1 MAAIS
6 WNGFCQFLF
15 KMRLFI
21 ILVLISL
28 NFSGRLH
35 AQTVYGFVY
44 DEETREPLVGASVY
58 MDNST
63 IGTSTD
69 FDGAFELTIPEGIES
84 SFVVS
89 FVGYATLVRSKP
101 DGSRAL
107 RLYLEPDSNLL
118 EEVVLSPDDDWPR
131 ALKLSEFKKHYLGT
145 SLRGRR
151 CTILNEEDLIL
162 TFSKKRKRLYA
173 RTKAPLLIENR
184 QLQYRITAD
193 LRAFGLGYSK
203 VSRNKKNLVSTGVI
217 YKGLNRYESLDS
229 LNSPAVEQARQQTY
243 LGSVLHF
250 MRAVEAK
257 DLSAKGYRIRYRGDF
272 VDPEKIISVVPQK
285 GTDKVVVRVSDVVEI
300 LYRGQDLSVMEVVSN
315 TFYIDS
321 QGNHSPIDKVRF
333 GGVMGD
339 QRMGDALPNDYL
351 LRTDNP
357 SQAGPKD

>member
-21 ILVLISL
+21 FLVLTSL
-28 NFSGRLH
+28 LFTSRLN
-35 AQTVYGFVY
+35 AQTIVGFVY
-44 DEETREPLVGASVY
+44 DKETRDPLVGASVY

-69 FDGAFELTIPEGIES
+69 FDGAFEISIPEGIES

-101 DGSRAL
+101 DGSQTL
-107 RLYLEPDSNLL
+107 KLYLEPDSNLL

-131 ALKLSEFKKHYLGT
+131 ELKLAEFKKHYLGT

-151 CTILNEEDLIL
+151 CTILNEEDLTL
-162 TFSKKRKRLYA
+162 TFSKKHKRLYA

-184 QLQYRITAD
+184 QLQYLITAD

-203 VSRNKKNLVSTGVI
+203 VSRNRKNLVSSGVI
-217 YKGLNRYESLDS
+217 YKGMNRYKSLDS
-229 LNSPAVEQARQQTY
+229 LNSPAVKQARQQAY
-243 LGSVLHF
+243 FGSVLHF
-250 MRAVEAK
+250 MRALRAK
-257 DLSAKGYRIRYRGDF
+257 NLFAQGYRIMYQGKF
-272 VDPEKIISVVPQK
+272 IDPEDKISVIPQQRS
-285 GTDKVVVRVSDVVEI
+285 DKVVVRLADNIEI
-300 LYRGQDLSVMEVVSN
+300 LYRGKELSVMEVISN
-315 TFYIDS
+315 TFYIDG

-339 QRMGDALPNDYL
+339 QRMGDALPNDFL
-351 LRTDNP
+351 L
-357 SQAGPKD
+357 QATSKN

>member
-6 WNGFCQFLF
+6 WSGFCQFQS

-21 ILVLISL
+21 LLILISL
-28 NFSGRLH
+28 PISGRLN

-44 DEETREPLVGASVY
+44 DKETREPLVGASVY

-63 IGTSTD
+63 VGTSTD

-101 DGSRAL
+101 DGSEAL

-131 ALKLSEFKKHYLGT
+131 ELKLSEFKKHYLGT

-162 TFSKKRKRLYA
+162 TFSKKYKRLYA
-173 RTKAPLLIENR
+173 RTKSPLLIENR
-184 QLQYRITAD
+184 ILQYLITAD

-217 YKGLNRYESLDS
+217 YKGMNRYKSLDS
-229 LNSPAVEQARQQTY
+229 LNSPVVEQARQQAY
-243 LGSVLHF
+243 SGSVLHF
-250 MRAVEAK
+250 MRALAAK
-257 DLSAKGYRIRYRGDF
+257 DLFAQGYRIMYRGKM
-272 VDPEKIISVVPQK
+272 VDPEDMITVVPQA
-285 GTDKVVVRVSDVVEI
+285 GSDKVMVRVSDIFEI
-300 LYRGQDLSVMEVVSN
+300 LYRGKDLSVMEVVSN
-315 TFYIDS
+315 NFYIDS
-321 QGNHSPIDKVRF
+321 QGNHSPIDKVKF

-351 LRTDNP
+351 LNTDNP
-357 SQAGPKD
+357 

>member
-6 WNGFCQFLF
+6 WYGFCQFLCN
-15 KMRLFI
+15 MRILYYLMFTGLLF
-21 ILVLISL
+21 LSKA
-28 NFSGRLH
+28 H
-35 AQTVYGFVY
+35 AQTITGFVY
-44 DEETREPLVGASVY
+44 DKETRDPLVGASVY

-69 FDGAFELTIPEGIES
+69 FDGAFEITVPEGINS

-89 FVGYATLVRSKP
+89 FVGYATLIRSKP
-101 DGSRAL
+101 DGTQTL
-107 RLYLEPDSNLL
+107 KLYLEPDSNIL

-131 ALKLSEFKKHYLGT
+131 ELKLSEFKKHYLGT

-184 QLQYRITAD
+184 DMQYLITAD

-203 VSRNKKNLVSTGVI
+203 VSRNKKNLVSSGVI
-217 YKGLNRYESLDS
+217 YKGMNRYKSLDS
-229 LNSPAVEQARQQTY
+229 INSPYVKQARQRAY
-243 LGSVLHF
+243 FGSVLHF
-250 MRAVEAK
+250 MRALRAK
-257 DLSAKGYRIRYRGDF
+257 DLFNQGYRIQYQGKF
-272 VDPEKIISVVPQK
+272 IDPESMISIIPQK
-285 GTDKVVVRVSDVVEI
+285 GTDKVLVRFADIVQI
-300 LYRGQDLSVMEVVSN
+300 LYGGKELSVIEVVSSS
-315 TFYIDS
+315 FYIDG

-351 LRTDNP
+351 L
-357 SQAGPKD
+357 QANSKN

>member
-6 WNGFCQFLF
+6 WSDFCQFLF
-15 KMRLFI
+15 RMRLSI
-21 ILVLISL
+21 IVVFSILLISDRL
-28 NFSGRLH
+28 N
-35 AQTVYGFVY
+35 AQAVSGFVY
-44 DEETREPLVGASVY
+44 DKETRDPLVGASVY
-58 MDNST
+58 MDNTT

-69 FDGAFELTIPEGIES
+69 FDGAFEIVIPEGIES

-89 FVGYATLVRSKP
+89 FIGYSTLVRSKP
-101 DGSRAL
+101 DGTRTL
-107 RLYLEPDSNLL
+107 KLYLEPDSNIL

-131 ALKLSEFKKHYLGT
+131 ELKLSEFKKHYLGT
-145 SLRGRR
+145 SLRGKR

-184 QLQYRITAD
+184 QLQYLITAD

-203 VSRNKKNLVSTGVI
+203 VSRNKKNLVSSGVI
-217 YKGLNRYESLDS
+217 YKGLNRYKSLDS
-229 LNSPAVEQARQQTY
+229 IGSPAIEQARQRTY
-243 LGSVLHF
+243 FGSVLHF
-250 MRAVEAK
+250 MRALAAK
-257 DLSAKGYRIRYRGDF
+257 DLLAQGYRIRHRGNF
-272 VDPEKIISVVPQK
+272 VDPEKLISVVPQK
-285 GTDKVVVRVSDVVEI
+285 GTDKVVVRVSDIIEI
-300 LYRGQDLSVMEVVSN
+300 LYRGQELSVMEVVSS

-351 LRTDNP
+351 L
-357 SQAGPKD
+357 QAAQKN

>member
-6 WNGFCQFLF
+6 WSGFCQFLF
-15 KMRLFI
+15 RMRLLI
-21 ILVLISL
+21 IIIFACLLFCDRL
-28 NFSGRLH
+28 N
-35 AQTVYGFVY
+35 AQTVSGFVY
-44 DEETREPLVGASVY
+44 DKETRDPLVGASVY

-69 FDGAFELTIPEGIES
+69 LDGAFEIVIPEGIES

-101 DGSRAL
+101 DGSRIL
-107 RLYLEPDSNLL
+107 KLYLEPDSNIL

-131 ALKLSEFKKHYLGT
+131 ELKLSEFKKHYLGT
-145 SLRGRR
+145 SLRGKR

-184 QLQYRITAD
+184 LLHYRITAD

-203 VSRNKKNLVSTGVI
+203 VSRNKKNLVSSGVI
-217 YKGLNRYESLDS
+217 YKGLNRYQSLDTVD
-229 LNSPAVEQARQQTY
+229 SPTVERVRMQAY
-243 LGSVLHF
+243 FGSVLHF
-250 MRAVEAK
+250 MRALASK
-257 DLSAKGYRIRYRGDF
+257 DLFAQGYRIRYQGNF
-272 VDPEKIISVVPQK
+272 VDPEDLISVVPQK
-285 GTDKVVVRVSDVVEI
+285 GTDKVVVRISDIIEI
-300 LYRGQDLSVMEVVSN
+300 LYRGQELSVMEVVSN
-315 TFYIDS
+315 TFYIDA

-333 GGVMGD
+333 GGVMGN

-351 LRTDNP
+351 LQPTQKN
-357 SQAGPKD
+357 